1 VSKRILQFSETIEAN
16 PQSVDKFIFSG
27 GLLLLVVIVGSILIA
42 PQWSAMAIER
52 FYVFITTRMGVFY
65 VIAAILTLGFLLF
78 IAISSHG
85 DLVLGPDDGPEYGRY
100 SWASMLFCAGIAAS
114 LIYWGATEWTF
125 YYIAPP
131 FGIEP
136 ESDAA
141 LLMANSYGMFH
152 WGPIGWAFYCLP
164 AVGLCLSYHVCKIPE
179 LRLSSACREVL
190 GKQQELWPGR
200 LVDLLF
206 IVGTIGTCAT
216 GLGFGTSV
224 VSAALNKLTGIED
237 GFSLQLGVILAA
249 TGLIAFSVYKGL
261 NDGIRRLSTINSVL
275 ALILIAYILLIG
287 PTLFILEAGVT
298 SIGTV
303 TTNFLRML
311 TWTDPLQ
318 RADFVESRTVFYWA
332 WWLAMGPFVGMFI
345 CKISHGRSL
354 RELILGVLGWGS
366 LGCALFFMVLGGYA
380 QYLEVYG
387 LYPVVAEATEI
398 SPATA
403 IASIVSLLPFGSVLV
418 LLVAVIGLVFV
429 ATTYDSAAYTLAA
442 GATRYLSEDEH
453 PPRWH
458 RVFWAFALGTLPL
471 SLLFLGGLR
480 ELQSA
485 SLLASLPLLFVYGIL
500 GVSIWRML
508 RCAEA

>member
-1 VSKRILQFSETIEAN
+1 LQSSERSAAN
-16 PQSVDKFIFSG
+16 TQSIDWFIFSG
-27 GLLLLVVIVGSILIA
+27 GLILLVAIVATILIA
-42 PQWSAMAIER
+42 PQWSAAAIDR
-52 FYVFITTRMGVFY
+52 FYVFITTRLGVLY
-65 VIAAILTLGFLLF
+65 VIAAILSLGFLLF
-78 IAISSHG
+78 IAISRHG
-85 DLVLGPDDGPEYGRY
+85 DLLLGSEQGPEYSHF
-100 SWASMLFCAGIAAS
+100 SWASMLFCAGIGAS

-131 FGIEP
+131 FGIEA

-164 AVGLCLSYHVCKIPE
+164 AVGLCLSYHVYRIPE
-179 LRLSSACREVL
+179 LRLSAACREVL
-190 GKQQELWPGR
+190 GKYQQLWPGR

-224 VSAALNKLTGIED
+224 VSAAVNKLTGIED
-237 GFSLQLGVILAA
+237 GIGLQLGVILAA
-249 TGLIAFSVYKGL
+249 TGLIAFSVYRGL
-261 NDGIRRLSTINSVL
+261 NEGIRRLSTINSVL
-275 ALILIAYILLIG
+275 AVVLVSYVLLIG
-287 PTLFILEAGVT
+287 PTLFIVEAGVT
-298 SIGTV
+298 SLGTV
-303 TTNFLRML
+303 AANFLRML

-318 RADFVESRTVFYWA
+318 RADFVESWTVFYWA
-332 WWLAMGPFVGMFI
+332 WWLAMGPFIGMFI
-345 CKISHGRSL
+345 CKISRGRSL
-354 RELILGVLGWGS
+354 RELIFGVLGWGS

-380 QYLEVYG
+380 QYLELQGTYT
-387 LYPVVAEATEI
+387 VVAEATDV
-398 SPATA
+398 SPSTA
-403 IASIVSLLPFGSVLV
+403 IASILLLLPLGSVLV
-418 LLVAVIGLVFV
+418 LLIAVIGLVFV

-442 GATRYLSEDEH
+442 GATRYLTEDQH
-453 PPRWH
+453 PARWH

-480 ELQSA
+480 ELQFA

-508 RCAEA
+508 RRSSNRG